1 MFMQDSS
8 ISRAD
13 PSEITR
19 KLTEIPSGGPCDIH
33 FPLEPSEI
41 HRIQASPAQLKS
53 GEHQPHVSG
62 SGGLCNLWL

>member
-1 MFMQDSS
+1 MTEGLINVCARFI

-19 KLTEIPSGGPCDIH
+19 KLTELSGAGPCDIH
-33 FPLEPSEI
+33 FPSEPSEI

-53 GEHQPHVSG
+53 GEHQPGAV
-62 SGGLCNLWL
+62 